1 MRLKL
6 SSVETLPQVS
16 SLETSPQASIWILRL
31 MWIQLKWL
39 CPPHQ
44 GEEDIIFGADPV
56 CVGWRQ
62 RGLFEEL
69 HLRNLW
75 VDSDQTCMVTSPWWR
90 KAVFRFWWP
99 WPHLQGHSPQT
110 VNFGPKWRICSLS
123 MKFGHSQEGALIYLK
138 TFFLSFS
145 LAFSDSYSSQRRTEK
160 TFFRFGRIRFHPATE
175 LCPSEGST
183 LFFLSDQPGPSIY
196 WLSHRNNE

>member
-1 MRLKL
+1 MFAPPRGGGHYFWCGSRL
-6 SSVETLPQVS
+6 
-16 SLETSPQASIWILRL
+16 RRR
-31 MWIQLKWL
+31 
-39 CPPHQ
+39 
-44 GEEDIIFGADPV
+44 
-56 CVGWRQ
+56 WRQ
-62 RGLFEEL
+62 RSLFEEL

-138 TFFLSFS
+138 TFFLSSS
-145 LAFSDSYSSQRRTEK
+145 LAFSDSYSSQRRTDK

-175 LCPSEGST
+175 LCPPEGST
-183 LFFLSDQPGPSIY
+183 LSFSCHISQALASTDYPTEITSRLGYRPP
-196 WLSHRNNE
+196 